1 LKNKFDFYPNKK
13 FVAFSFIIIFNLQS
27 SIFNPSFS
35 QENKLSF
42 WTPSPEYNKQRVNLV
57 SYSLAGTY
65 AVSMYGLYNLWYKD
79 YPLTGFHFFDDNGEW
94 LQYDKVGHFG
104 ATYYVGK
111 WGIGMFDWTGMDHK
125 KAVWIGG
132 SLGMVFLTTIEIF
145 DGFSEQWGFS
155 WGDMIANTSGYALL
169 MSQQLLWDEQR
180 ITIKFSFHTSE
191 YAQYRPDQFGTTFP
205 EHLFKDYNG
214 TTTWLSGNIHS
225 FLKKDAK
232 FPAWLNISVGYG
244 VEGLTGASENVSD
257 YNGNP
262 VPPYPRYRQ
271 FYIAPDIDLTKIKT
285 KSKFLHSFF
294 SVFGFLKIPA
304 PTVEFNKVDDVKF
317 HSFYF

>member
-1 LKNKFDFYPNKK
+1 M
-13 FVAFSFIIIFNLQS
+13 A
-27 SIFNPSFS
+27 
-35 QENKLSF
+35 
-42 WTPSPEYNKQRVNLV
+42 
-57 SYSLAGTY
+57 
-65 AVSMYGLYNLWYKD
+65 GLYHLWYKD
-79 YPLTGFHFFDDNGEW
+79 YPLTKFHFFDDNDEW
-94 LQYDKVGHFG
+94 LQYDKIGHFG

-111 WGIGMFDWTGMDHK
+111 WGIGMFDWTGMNPK
-125 KAVWIGG
+125 KAIWIGG

-145 DGFSEQWGFS
+145 DGFSEEWGFS

-225 FLKKDAK
+225 FLKKDSK
-232 FPAWLNISVGYG
+232 FPAWLNLSVGYG
-244 VEGLTGASENVSD
+244 VDGLTGASENVLEYD
-257 YNGNP
+257 GKP
-262 VPPYPRYRQ
+262 IPPYPRYRQ

-304 PTVEFNKVDDVKF
+304 PTVEFNKIDHVKF
-317 HSFYF
+317 HVLYF